1 MKKRDKKKETAYLAK
16 MVNTVLKELPFPFN
30 VLLVTTVQETQC
42 SRLPARV
49 DSIATMT
56 PNI

>member
-1 MKKRDKKKETAYLAK
+1 MRKRDRKKETAYLVK
-16 MVNTVLKELPFPFN
+16 MVNIVQQELLSPFN

-42 SRLPARV
+42 FRLPAEV

-56 PNI
+56 LNI